1 MKNENTGSIEYVDA
15 VVIGGGVLG
24 CFTARNL
31 RRWNLSVLLIEE
43 KEDMTIK
50 QEAEKPE

>member
-1 MKNENTGSIEYVDA
+1 MKFYDA

-31 RRWNLSVLLIEE
+31 RRWNISVLLIEAA
-43 KEDMTIK
+43 
-50 QEAEKPE
+50 EAVSYTHLY